1 MKRFKKIVLDSKVIK
16 LQIWDT
22 AGQERFKTITSSY
35 YKGAHGIILVY
46 DITDKAS
53 FKDLENWLYEVESHA
68 DDNVVQL
75 VVGNKKELENE
86 R

>member
-1 MKRFKKIVLDSKVIK
+1 M
-16 LQIWDT
+16 
-22 AGQERFKTITSSY
+22 
-35 YKGAHGIILVY
+35 Y
-46 DITDKAS
+46 DITDKQS

-75 VVGNKKELENE
+75 VVGNKKDLESE